1 MTTYFTAI
9 VRVGRAQL
17 KYHLS
22 LFISFGQHHKPTG
35 LLYLESEARFLDLLL
50 TWLAALLRSVCM
62 YGVCV

>member
-1 MTTYFTAI
+1 MTTYFIAI

-22 LFISFGQHHKPTG
+22 LFIPFGQHHKPTG

-50 TWLAALLRSVCM
+50 TCGWLP
-62 YGVCV
+62 Y